1 MFQMSSNMGGQQ
13 LGQTNRHGVA
23 KLPHRFRPRPV
34 KDEIIGKHL
43 KASAFSHGQIAHGT
57 IRSEQHVFPS
67 GNPVDAGL
75 ERLRRFV
82 QRAAGMTGIAAR
94 SSLKTVVWIPGG
106 EQIPLWIGKIE

>member
-1 MFQMSSNMGGQQ
+1 MPQMSSNMGGQQ
-13 LGQTNRHGVA
+13 LGQTDRHGVA

-57 IRSEQHVFPS
+57 IRSKQHVFPT
-67 GNPVDAGL
+67 GNPMNARL
-75 ERLRRFV
+75 ECLRRFV

-94 SSLKTVVWIPGG
+94 SSLKAMVWIPSGG
-106 EQIPLWIGKIE
+106 VRI